1 MSRKC
6 IINIFSSY
14 NNILITATDQTGAET
29 IAKCTGGQ
37 VVGAKKGS
45 DKGSQFAAIRVAE
58 RIAELIQE
66 KGFSQAV
73 VRYRGQG
80 GNKSPNTGPGAQQ
93 AVRSLTRAGIQIQR
107 NEDCTPRPHDGTK
120 RKGGRRGRRV

>member
-6 IINIFSSY
+6 IINIYSSY
-14 NNILITATDQTGAET
+14 NNILMTATDQTGAET

-37 VVGAKKGS
+37 VTKKGS
-45 DKGSQFAAIRVAE
+45 DKGSQFAAIRAAE
-58 RIAELIQE
+58 RIAEAIQE

-73 VRYRGQG
+73 VKYRGQG

-93 AVRSLTRAGIQIQR
+93 AVRSLTRAGIQVQR
-107 NEDCTPRPHDGTK
+107 IEDCTPRPHDGTK
-120 RKGGRRGRRV
+120 KKGGRRGRRV

>member
-6 IINIFSSY
+6 IINIYSSY
-14 NNILITATDQTGAET
+14 NNILMTATDQTGAET
-29 IAKCTGGQ
+29 IAKCSGGQ
-37 VVGAKKGS
+37 VTKKGS
-45 DKGSQFAAIRVAE
+45 DKGSQFAAIRAAE
-58 RIAELIQE
+58 RIAEAIQE
-66 KGFSQAV
+66 KGFSQAI

-93 AVRSLTRAGIQIQR
+93 AVRSLTRAEIQVARI
-107 NEDCTPRPHDGTK
+107 EDCTPRPHDGTK

>member
-6 IINIFSSY
+6 IINIYSSY
-14 NNILITATDQTGAET
+14 NNILMTATDQTGAET
-29 IAKCTGGQ
+29 IAKCSGGQ
-37 VVGAKKGS
+37 VTKKGS
-45 DKGSQFAAIRVAE
+45 DKGSQFAAIRAAE
-58 RIAELIQE
+58 RIAEAIQE
-66 KGFSQAV
+66 KGFSQAI

-93 AVRSLTRAGIQIQR
+93 AVRSLTVARI
-107 NEDCTPRPHDGTK
+107 EDCTPRPHDGTK